1 MIRWQGGTSF
11 RLSIKKI
18 KIELYANL
26 HLLVIVKIKP
36 ILSSIIV
43 PLEVEHDENDLI
55 NRVKAQFFL
64 LLLKLFNSL
73 LYEFAEVYETPA
85 LTFRKTA
92 LSRPW
97 HQRAHTNLRAC

>member
-36 ILSSIIV
+36 ILCSIIV

-55 NRVKAQFFL
+55 N
-64 LLLKLFNSL
+64 
-73 LYEFAEVYETPA
+73 
-85 LTFRKTA
+85 
-92 LSRPW
+92 
-97 HQRAHTNLRAC
+97 